1 MRKVLA
7 LILLSALSTVV
18 FAQAPSTPP
27 AKPASG
33 APAQPAPPMTIA
45 QIMDRSL
52 TNLEKEFV
60 DAADAMPEDKFKFA
74 PTQGEFKGV
83 RDFGTQV
90 KHVAHTNFQVFA
102 GILGEKLPDNV
113 KPDEDNGPASM
124 TSKADIM
131 KYLKDSF
138 AMGHRA
144 MATLTEA
151 NLTQRLSPNPFGGNG
166 PGPTRLGI
174 ANLTLWHSF
183 DHYGQMVE
191 YLRMNGIIP
200 PASRQQQ

>member
-1 MRKVLA
+1 MRKVLTLLFVLAVSTFA
-7 LILLSALSTVV
+7 LAQSSGTPQSKPSAPTQPPPKMTV
-18 FAQAPSTPP
+18 
-27 AKPASG
+27 
-33 APAQPAPPMTIA
+33 A

-52 TNLEKEFV
+52 TNVENEFV
-60 DAADAMPEDKFKFA
+60 PAAEAMPEDKFGFA
-74 PTQGEFKGV
+74 PTQGEFKTV
-83 RDFGTQV
+83 RTFALQV
-90 KHVAHTNFQVFA
+90 KHVAHTNFMIFA
-102 GILGEKLPDNV
+102 GMLGEKPPANV
-113 KPDEDNGPASM
+113 DPKEDNGPESM
-124 TSKADIM
+124 TAKADII

-151 NLTQRLSPNPFGGNG
+151 NLTERLTPNPFGGNG

-200 PASRQQQ
+200 PASRQPQ

>member
-1 MRKVLA
+1 MRKLLA
-7 LILLSALSTVV
+7 ALFVAALCT
-18 FAQAPSTPP
+18 FAPAQAPSTP
-27 AKPASG
+27 AKSA
-33 APAQPAPPMTIA
+33 APTQPPPKMSVA

-52 TNLEKEFV
+52 SNVESEFV
-60 DAADAMPEDKFKFA
+60 PAAEAMPEDKFNFA
-74 PTQGEFKGV
+74 PTQGEFKTV
-83 RDFGTQV
+83 RTFALQV
-90 KHVAHTNFQVFA
+90 KHVAHTNFMIFA
-102 GILGEKLPDNV
+102 GILGEKPPENV

-124 TSKADIM
+124 TSKADII

-138 AMGHRA
+138 ALGHRA

-151 NLTQRLSPNPFGGNG
+151 NLTERLSPNPFGGNG

>member
-1 MRKVLA
+1 MRRVLA
-7 LILLSALSTVV
+7 LLLLAALPIGALAQSAP
-18 FAQAPSTPP
+18 AAKPPAPTTPP
-27 AKPASG
+27 PAL
-33 APAQPAPPMTIA
+33 TVA

-60 DAADAMPEDKFKFA
+60 PAAEAMPDDKFNFA
-74 PTQGEFKGV
+74 PTQGEFKTV
-83 RDFGTQV
+83 RTFALQV
-90 KHVAHTNFQVFA
+90 KHVAHTNFMVFA
-102 GILGEKLPDNV
+102 GILGEKFPDNV

-124 TSKADIM
+124 TSKADII

-151 NLTQRLSPNPFGGNG
+151 NLTQRITPNPFGGDG
-166 PGPTRLGI
+166 PGPTRLG
-174 ANLTLWHSF
+174 AATLPLWHSF

-191 YLRMNGIIP
+191 YLRMNCIVP
-200 PASRQQQ
+200 PASRNQQ

>member
-1 MRKVLA
+1 
-7 LILLSALSTVV
+7 
-18 FAQAPSTPP
+18 
-27 AKPASG
+27 
-33 APAQPAPPMTIA
+33 
-45 QIMDRSL
+45 L